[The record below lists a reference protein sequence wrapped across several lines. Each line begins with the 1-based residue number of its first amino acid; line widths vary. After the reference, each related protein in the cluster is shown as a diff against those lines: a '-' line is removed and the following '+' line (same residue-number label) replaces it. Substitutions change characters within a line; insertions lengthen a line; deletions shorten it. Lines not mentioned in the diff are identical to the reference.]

1 MINLMEKVFIYLTM
15 EKDMKVKLIMVLN
28 KDMEDTTMPME
39 INTKVIGPMIIK
51 MVLVLCIII

>member
-15 EKDMKVKLIMVLN
+15 EKDMKVKSIMVLN